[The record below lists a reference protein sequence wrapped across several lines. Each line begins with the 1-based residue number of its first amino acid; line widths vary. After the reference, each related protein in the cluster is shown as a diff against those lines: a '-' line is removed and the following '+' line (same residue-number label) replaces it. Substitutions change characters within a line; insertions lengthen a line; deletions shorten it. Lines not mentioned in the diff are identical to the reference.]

1 MVWLSHGING
11 KCSGKCMKNIETW
24 ACTQWLEID
33 ILSSQFQFSKIKQN
47 ASEASPFLN
56 KKKIVKLKGDLPC
69 IARM

>member
-56 KKKIVKLKGDLPC
+56 KKNRQIEGRCLAG
-69 IARM
+69 M